1 MASTT
6 EAGPENEDSDDQD
19 LVGDTCCCAC
29 CHTCALLFPMLLV
42 AAFISGLSLG
52 APGPT
57 LLAIEHATRSRE
69 DQAVLLFS
77 GRAVGAFC
85 GALLGRFLA
94 DFVSPRT
101 LIGCGLATAAAGNA
115 MVPACVHIWSLMPVF
130 AVQGFGVY
138 LCLSAVWAAVRHRC
152 WKQQSS
158 SGYLSRRALLA
169 CLAAG
174 MLLAPLVAAPFAQPG
189 PGGLVPGN
197 ATVLDEHRPIHLM
210 GVRVRR
216 AINASINATTA
227 LVESN
232 VTMTTIAEEQSSSL
246 LNATVSPLLSLTTQ
260 IPKPPVQRQQKLQP
274 PLSKKPGLADGK
286 HLDQSSSV
294 ADGSRHG
301 RVLKLH
307 KEQQRLGSINRV
319 SAVSQKSIINNRL
332 NNNTPM
338 VTAALPTVSNNNSNN
353 NESVATND
361 TLVINDH
368 YKSNSSNNTIKKLSI
383 AAVAMTT
390 PAATTASES
399 DNKEST
405 IDSRTTFESRLSV
418 TTKTS
423 SARKEIASTMA
434 TITDNKSINSSLNMN
449 ATSESTTNT
458 AKLITAL
465 STLFTRW
472 RRLAPVYGIYGALAF
487 VSFIGA
493 ALAGVCALVCWRRPY
508 DLFPSD
514 QNSWSGEFES
524 VEVEGGYST
533 EMQLDGLSDE
543 FDESLV
549 SALPEQA
556 ALRLCLFIAAFC
568 LHSLEVTLGCYL
580 FSYSIR
586 YLHLTVLSG
595 LTLVC
600 LLYGGML
607 AARLAAFGAGV
618 CLRWS
623 RSYRLQLG
631 AGAAL
636 LCCGVACLWP
646 WGSRWLCL
654 AALLTGSGLALLLPA
669 LEDACDIWLLVSAE
683 LVTPDASAAA
693 APPGSLSAS
702 PPEETEAPGTAA
714 ETAVVSADAAAAA
727 PANSANDPS
736 DHNNNADN
744 KPVEAGVALLSLLQQ
759 RRQGI
764 EARRCAASFLAC
776 GQLTGEMLVPAFTAY
791 LHRVTSSPLVLV
803 HVSILLAC
811 LSLLSVGATCYI
823 GWFHLVGSQAEEE
836 QQPGYRSLA
845 QDDTNED

>member
-19 LVGDTCCCAC
+19 LVGDSCCCAC

-216 AINASINATTA
+216 AINSSINATTA

-319 SAVSQKSIINNRL
+319 SAVSQKSIINNQL

-368 YKSNSSNNTIKKLSI
+368 YKSNSSNNTINKLSI

-390 PAATTASES
+390 PAATTAS
-399 DNKEST
+399 D
-405 IDSRTTFESRLSV
+405 
-418 TTKTS
+418 
-423 SARKEIASTMA
+423 
-434 TITDNKSINSSLNMN
+434 LNMN

-472 RRLAPVYGIYGALAF
+472 RRLAPIYGIYGALAF

-556 ALRLCLFIAAFC
+556 RCD
-568 LHSLEVTLGCYL
+568 S
-580 FSYSIR
+580 
-586 YLHLTVLSG
+586 
-595 LTLVC
+595 
-600 LLYGGML
+600 
-607 AARLAAFGAGV
+607 
-618 CLRWS
+618 
-623 RSYRLQLG
+623 
-631 AGAAL
+631 
-636 LCCGVACLWP
+636 AC
-646 WGSRWLCL
+646 S
-654 AALLTGSGLALLLPA
+654 
-669 LEDACDIWLLVSAE
+669 
-683 LVTPDASAAA
+683 
-693 APPGSLSAS
+693 
-702 PPEETEAPGTAA
+702 
-714 ETAVVSADAAAAA
+714 
-727 PANSANDPS
+727 
-736 DHNNNADN
+736 
-744 KPVEAGVALLSLLQQ
+744 
-759 RRQGI
+759 
-764 EARRCAASFLAC
+764 
-776 GQLTGEMLVPAFTAY
+776 
-791 LHRVTSSPLVLV
+791 
-803 HVSILLAC
+803 
-811 LSLLSVGATCYI
+811 
-823 GWFHLVGSQAEEE
+823 
-836 QQPGYRSLA
+836 
-845 QDDTNED
+845 